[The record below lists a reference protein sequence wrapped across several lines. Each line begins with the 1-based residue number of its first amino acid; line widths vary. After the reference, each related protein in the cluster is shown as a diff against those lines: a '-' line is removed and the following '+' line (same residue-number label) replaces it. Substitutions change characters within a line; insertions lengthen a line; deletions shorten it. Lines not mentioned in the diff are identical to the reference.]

1 MRERMHW
8 VVAEAIAAAWT
19 LHRATGDT
27 AYADDY
33 TRWWAY
39 AVQHLVDERDGS
51 WRHEL
56 DTQNRPSSRV
66 WSGRPDVY
74 HAYQATVLPLLPE
87 AASFIGAA
95 HGGW

>member
-1 MRERMHW
+1 MHW

-33 TRWWAY
+33 ERWWAY
-39 AVQHLVDERDGS
+39 AVQHLVDPADGS

-56 DTQNRPSSRV
+56 DVHNQPSSRV
-66 WSGRPDVY
+66 WAGRPDVY
-74 HAYQATVLPLLPE
+74 HAYQATVLPLMPE

-95 HGGW
+95 RGGW